1 MTKTFTPRLYV
12 FGKECNPK
20 LADFFGKDKLKV
32 IDLTSIDRLDN
43 TTSNAVFQVAN
54 YFFPSCDTLTIVE
67 DYKEEVL
74 SFLCISGAA
83 SKVLRVDSTDDEN
96 DFITLSQ
103 MVENATELTRN
114 YENFAYSMDT
124 LVEDGSFVLE
134 STDSDELSE
143 TFGEMQ
149 AFFSHFEDLLHD
161 CMKSKVRSLEL
172 EVH

>member
-1 MTKTFTPRLYV
+1 MTKTFAPRLYV
-12 FGKECNPK
+12 FGKEQNPK
-20 LADFFGKDKLKV
+20 LADFFGKEKLKI
-32 IDLTSIDRLDN
+32 IDLTTVDRLDN

-54 YFFPSCDTLTIVE
+54 YFFANCDTLTIVE
-67 DYKEEVL
+67 DYDKEAL

-83 SKVLRVDSTDDEN
+83 SKVFRVDSTDDEN

-114 YENFAYSMDT
+114 YENYAYSMEV
-124 LVEDGSFVLE
+124 LVEDGNSVLE
-134 STDSDELSE
+134 STDADEMSE
-143 TFGEMQ
+143 TFGEIQ

-161 CMKSKVRSLEL
+161 CMKFKVRSLEL

>member
-12 FGKECNPK
+12 FGKEYNQK
-20 LADFFGKDKLKV
+20 LADFFGKEKLKM
-32 IDLTSIDRLDN
+32 IDLTTIDRLDN

-54 YFFPSCDTLTIVE
+54 YFFANCDTLTIVE
-67 DYKEEVL
+67 DYDKEAL

-83 SKVLRVDSTDDEN
+83 TKVFRVDSTDDEN

-103 MVENATELTRN
+103 MVENATELIRN
-114 YENFAYSMDT
+114 YESFAYSMEA
-124 LVEDGSFVLE
+124 LVEDGNSVLE
-134 STDSDELSE
+134 STDADELSE

-161 CMKSKVRSLEL
+161 CMKFKVRSLEL
-172 EVH
+172 AVH